1 MANFP
6 ALKMTAAGREI
17 QSKAQTGQLLKFTRV
32 ALGDGVYALD
42 PVATVLPLSALVS
55 EKQSLSIQ
63 DQKTKGDGVSVL
75 TVIMT
80 NQGLAQGFYMRELG
94 VFAEDPDTGAEVL
107 YSYSNAADQSDYL
120 PAAGGAMAWE
130 GVFDLVT
137 IVGNAANVTAVFDD
151 FITIAL
157 KSEVTALKPYL
168 LPPGG
173 LVDDLLVKS
182 SNAEGKAGWRTVS
195 LQGLQL
201 RFGSVEEYRV
211 ATEGQRVFSLDKT
224 LTNGLGVYV
233 EGKRVRRDVDWTPL
247 SAKQL
252 QMTDPQP
259 AGTRLTFVNNE
270 EMSAS
275 AVVDVTLD
283 GPTLVYAG
291 SSNTFT
297 ITNYDSSALY
307 AVATSVGTITRAKD
321 VLTLVIPSGQAAG
334 TLDLSITRDG
344 VKKTRTI
351 AIGAAA
357 IMAPQITSPVNGA
370 VNVLF
375 EPNITTSPFTVYPA
389 AYDQHVKTRWQI
401 ATDAAFTA
409 LVVDLTTPDYR
420 EALPLTSIQKRLDP
434 AKRYYARAMHIGNT
448 LTGGWSAVSYFNTAA
463 IYVRKPAITAPL
475 DGADKVSLSFT
486 FKCDAF
492 AVAGGSDLHV
502 ASRWQLSLYSDFRT
516 VIEDTGWSDTKLL
529 SFTPAAA
536 LARKTNHY
544 IRVAQKGHDAGESE
558 WSAVIGFTSAAPLAG
573 TTTLV
578 GSGATARY
586 SHTITNV
593 DGSLYVFGG
602 YSSDGGIALGK
613 TLFKYDPVGN
623 VWQQRASF
631 TAPRL
636 NHAACA
642 LNGMLYV
649 FGGSAD
655 GGSTP
660 LGDLLRYDPATDKW
674 VTLQSGPPAR
684 SAGWMVESGGYL
696 YVGGGNGVRV
706 NTGNPP
712 TVDLWRYNPTTNT
725 WAQLTAP
732 AASTAYGVAGAIGG
746 KIYCL
751 QGTQRQANIDI
762 YDIATDKWSVGSLS
776 INSVCW
782 SSGAVVSGLLYTMG
796 GVDGGNGSGTYKK
809 MQEYDPA
816 TDKWRVLPDFP
827 VTRYSHWAC
836 ELNGSM
842 YVYGGENNNPNVAVN
857 TLYRVD

>member
-6 ALKMTAAGREI
+6 ALKMTAAGRNL
-17 QSKAQTGQLLKFTRV
+17 QAKAQTGQLLKFTRV
-32 ALGDGVYALD
+32 ALGDGDFAGAPD
-42 PVATVLPLSALVS
+42 ALVALVA
-55 EKQSLSIQ
+55 EKQSLSIR
-63 DQKTKGDGVSVL
+63 DQVTPGDGTSIL
-75 TVIMT
+75 NVIAT
-80 NQGLAQGFYMRELG
+80 NKGVAAGFYTREIG
-94 VFAEDPDTGAEVL
+94 TFAQDPDTGEEIL
-107 YSYSNAADQSDYL
+107 YSYSNAGAQADFL
-120 PAAGGAMAWE
+120 PGAGGAVTWE
-130 GVFDLVT
+130 GLFDLITV
-137 IVGNAANVTAVFDD
+137 VGNAENVTAVIDD
-151 FITIAL
+151 YITIAL
-157 KSEVTALKPYL
+157 KSEVNALKPYL

-173 LVDDLLVKS
+173 NVDDLLVKS
-182 SNAEGKAGWRTVS
+182 SNAEGKAVWRSVNT
-195 LQGLQL
+195 QGLQL
-201 RFGSVEEYRV
+201 RFSSVEEYRV
-211 ATEGQRVFSLDKT
+211 ATEGQQVFTLEKT

-233 EGKRVRRDVDWTPL
+233 EGKRVRRDIDWTPL

-259 AGTRLTFVNNE
+259 AGTRLVFVNNE

-275 AVVDVTLD
+275 AALDVTLD
-283 GPTLVYAG
+283 GPALVYAS

-297 ITNYDSSALY
+297 ITNYDSAAIY
-307 AVATSVGTITRAKD
+307 DQTTSVGTITRTKD
-321 VLTLVIPSGQAAG
+321 VITLTVPAGQAAG
-334 TLDLSITRDG
+334 TLDLSVTRDG
-344 VKKTRTI
+344 VKKTRKI

-375 EPNITTSPFTVYPA
+375 EPNITTSVFTVYPA
-389 AYDQHVKTRWQI
+389 GYDQHVKTQWQL

-409 LVVDLTTPDYR
+409 LVVDLTTPDYK
-420 EALPLTSIQKRLDP
+420 EALSLTSIQKRLDP
-434 AKRYYARAMHIGNT
+434 AKRYYARARHIGNT
-448 LTGGWSAVSYFNTAA
+448 LTGAWSAVSYFNTAA
-463 IYVRKPAITAPL
+463 MYVRKPTISAPL

-492 AVAGGSDLHV
+492 AVAGGSDQHL
-502 ASRWQLSLYSDFRT
+502 ASRWQLSLYPDFRS
-516 VIEDTGWSDTKLL
+516 VIEDTGWSASKLL

-536 LARKTNHY
+536 MARKTNHY
-544 IRVAQKGHDAGESE
+544 IRVAQKGQSAGESE
-558 WSAVIGFTSAAPLAG
+558 WSAAIGFTSAAPLAG

-586 SHTITNV
+586 SHTVTNV

-602 YSSDGGIALGK
+602 YSSDGGLALGQ
-613 TLFKYDPVGN
+613 TLFKYDPAGN

-631 TAPRL
+631 TSPRL
-636 NHAACA
+636 DHAACA

-660 LGDLLRYDPATDKW
+660 LGDLLRYDPATNKW
-674 VTLQSGPPAR
+674 VTLQAGPPAR
-684 SAGWMVESGGYL
+684 RAPWMVESGGYL
-696 YVGGGNGVRV
+696 YVGGGSGIRV

-725 WAQLTAP
+725 WAQLTGP
-732 AASTAYGVAGAIGG
+732 ATSTGFSLAGAIAG
-746 KIYCL
+746 KIYVL
-751 QGTQRQANIDI
+751 RATQRLENIDI
-762 YDIATDKWSVGSLS
+762 YDIATDKWSAGALS
-776 INSVCW
+776 VNSISW
-782 SSGAVVSGLLYTMG
+782 SSAAVVSGLLYTMG

-816 TDKWRVLPDFP
+816 TDKWRLLPDFP
-827 VTRYSHWAC
+827 VTRYFHSAC
-836 ELNGSM
+836 ELNGAM